1 MEKLILFVTALFLS
15 AIVFAQQT
23 PETKTNRGRFEFGY
37 SSLAAFGQ
45 YSGNI
50 PKETFHTTSFF
61 QRDFPFIQPDEPDNF
76 AYVRYKLAK
85 KYLLSFLWL

>member
-1 MEKLILFVTALFLS
+1 MKKLILFVTTLMLS
-15 AIVFAQQT
+15 ALVFAQQT
-23 PETKTNRGRFEFGY
+23 PEPKTNRGRFEFGY

-61 QRDFPFIQPDEPDNF
+61 QRDFPFIQPDEPDNLV
-76 AYVRYKLAK
+76 YVRYKLSK
-85 KYLLSFLWL
+85 KKLLSFLWL

>member
-1 MEKLILFVTALFLS
+1 MLKNFRTTLKLNAL
-15 AIVFAQQT
+15 VFGLQT
-23 PETKTNRGRFEFGY
+23 PKKETDKGSFEFGY

-61 QRDFPFIQPDEPDNF
+61 KETF
-76 AYVRYKLAK
+76 
-85 KYLLSFLWL
+85 LLYSLMNLIISLM